1 MSLRKLLPSPNAIFM
16 FEAAARHLSFTS
28 AAREFNVTQSAV
40 SRMIARLESHLD
52 ARLFHRLSTGI
63 ELTDDGR
70 ILFEAVGGGFQQ
82 IEAALDYIRSR
93 TAGAGTVTLSA
104 VNDRGN
110 GTPPFRVKGT
120 PVRACE
126 GHAG

>member
-1 MSLRKLLPSPNAIFM
+1 MSKSNIMTEIER
-16 FEAAARHLSFTS
+16 AARHLGVET
-28 AAREFNVTQSAV
+28 
-40 SRMIARLESHLD
+40 
-52 ARLFHRLSTGI
+52 
-63 ELTDDGR
+63 
-70 ILFEAVGGGFQQ
+70 
-82 IEAALDYIRSR
+82 AAL
-93 TAGAGTVTLSA
+93 A

>member
-1 MSLRKLLPSPNAIFM
+1 MVLA
-16 FEAAARHLSFTS
+16 EQHS
-28 AAREFNVTQSAV
+28 AAVREVDDWLRASSSAV
-40 SRMIARLESHLD
+40 ESLTKADLMGVRYRPVAGWRVPLEFSDCVRRVDVMVSAAFPFQPPHVRLVD
-52 ARLFHRLSTGI
+52 RPPY
-63 ELTDDGR
+63 LTWPHV
-70 ILFEAVGGGFQQ
+70 EA
-82 IEAALDYIRSR
+82 D
-93 TAGAGTVTLSA
+93 

>member
-1 MSLRKLLPSPNAIFM
+1 MDLR
-16 FEAAARHLSFTS
+16 ERVTHLAMMLTI
-28 AAREFNVTQSAV
+28 EQSE
-40 SRMIARLESHLD
+40 RLE
-52 ARLFHRLSTGI
+52 
-63 ELTDDGR
+63 
-70 ILFEAVGGGFQQ
+70 AV
-82 IEAALDYIRSR
+82 L
-93 TAGAGTVTLSA
+93 A